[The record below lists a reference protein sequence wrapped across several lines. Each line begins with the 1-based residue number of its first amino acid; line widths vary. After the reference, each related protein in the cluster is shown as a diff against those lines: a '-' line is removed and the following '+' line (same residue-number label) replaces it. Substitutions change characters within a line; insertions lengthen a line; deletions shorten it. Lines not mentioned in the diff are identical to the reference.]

1 MMSMLSEISSINT
14 SDVHPAQADCTI
26 LVVAPDNLLEVGQ
39 YKELSDARQLIVLIN
54 KMYNRRFSR
63 LPGGRRKQV
72 HRFADIQAL

>member
-54 KMYNRRFSR
+54 KMYTMSLRKIFSTN
-63 LPGGRRKQV
+63 
-72 HRFADIQAL
+72 

>member
-1 MMSMLSEISSINT
+1 MIFSMMSMLSEISSINT

-54 KMYNRRFSR
+54 KMYTMSLRKIFSTN
-63 LPGGRRKQV
+63 
-72 HRFADIQAL
+72 

>member
-1 MMSMLSEISSINT
+1 MLSEISSINT

-54 KMYNRRFSR
+54 KMYTMSLRKIFSTN
-63 LPGGRRKQV
+63 
-72 HRFADIQAL
+72 